1 MRALPYF
8 LCPVLLCLGLGT
20 MPLRAQ
26 VTFDWAEV
34 GDAGNAADP
43 LNSGSIPGIGSVSST
58 YRIATTEVSLSQY
71 VAFLNAVAQTDLYGL
86 YNTNMSSNLNVAG
99 INRSGS
105 SGSYTYSVIG
115 SGNRPVTYVSWSDA
129 ARFTNWMH
137 NGQGSGGTESG
148 VYDLSLS
155 SPSRSASALYWI
167 PSENEWYK
175 AAYYDP
181 GAGGPADDYWL
192 YPTRSDTAPD
202 NTIGPAPNNANIRD
216 GSVNY
221 AVTNSSTYDANQDYL
236 TDVGA
241 FSGAASY
248 YGTFDQGGNVFEWTD
263 SLVLT
268 DKRVLRGG
276 SWNLFESNMRSSF
289 QLSNPE
295 TYEAMAVGF
304 RLASTPEP
312 STYALLVVGGAALFA
327 LRRRRA

>member
-1 MRALPYF
+1 MVF
-8 LCPVLLCLGLGT
+8 LCLVLATREARG
-20 MPLRAQ
+20 Q
-26 VTFDWAEV
+26 VTFTWAEV

-43 LNSGSIPGIGSVSST
+43 LNSGSIPGIGSVSTS
-58 YRIATTEVSLSQY
+58 YRISTTEVTLGQY
-71 VAFLNAVAQTDLYGL
+71 VAFLNAVAQSDPFGL
-86 YNTNMSSNLNVAG
+86 YNTNMASNLNVAG
-99 INRSGS
+99 ISRSGT
-105 SGSYTYSVIG
+105 SGGYSYSVIG
-115 SGNRPVTYVSWSDA
+115 SGNRPVTFVSWSDA
-129 ARFTNWMH
+129 ARFTNWLH

-155 SPSRSASALYWI
+155 NPSRSASALYWI

-202 NTIGPAPNNANIRD
+202 NTIGPGANNANIRD
-216 GSVNY
+216 GSVNF
-221 AVTNSSTYDANQDYL
+221 AVTNSTTFDSNQNYL

-248 YGTFDQGGNVFEWTD
+248 YGTFDQGGNVFEWTE

-268 DKRVLRGG
+268 DERVLRGG
-276 SWNLFESNMRSSF
+276 SWNLYESNIRSGF

-295 TYEAMAVGF
+295 TYEAMALGF

-312 STYALLVVGGAALFA
+312 STYALLVMGGAALLF